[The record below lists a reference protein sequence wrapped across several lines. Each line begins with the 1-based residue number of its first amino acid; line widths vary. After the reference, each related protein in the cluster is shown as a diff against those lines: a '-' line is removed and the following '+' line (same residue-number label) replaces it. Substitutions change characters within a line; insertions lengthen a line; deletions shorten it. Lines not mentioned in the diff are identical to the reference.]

1 MHVVPGHARARR
13 PVAAALAAATALV
26 TALGAALG
34 LAACGGDAPAP
45 AAAGTVTAGAP
56 STTRPPSPTLPPA
69 VACARATLARLS
81 PDQRAGQLFVAGV
94 PATGRAEAL
103 AAARSAA
110 TVAAGNALLFG
121 GTQAGVA
128 VTRRLA
134 DDVAAVLTPAAGGV
148 PPLVAAD
155 QEGGQIQTL
164 AGPGFDPIPSAL
176 AQGGLAPG
184 ALRSAWARYGAQL
197 RAAGVTLDFAPVA
210 DVVPAGLG
218 HANQPVGRYDRE
230 FGHTPQEVSP
240 ATVAVVQ
247 GLADAGVLAT
257 VKHFPGLGRVIGN
270 TDVTSGVTD
279 RQTRPGDPA
288 LDPFR
293 AAVAAGVPVVMVSSA
308 RYLLVDPA
316 QPAVFSAPAM
326 RLLRDGLGFTG
337 LIASDDLGA
346 AVQVA
351 DVAPGPRAVAFVRA
365 GGQLAV
371 VVRPASVLPD
381 MVRALAAAARQDPG
395 LRASVDAAATAVLAA
410 KSTAG
415 VLRC

>member
-1 MHVVPGHARARR
+1 MHVASVHVRACRR
-13 PVAAALAAATALV
+13 LVGAALAVA
-26 TALGAALG
+26 AALG
-34 LAACGGDAPAP
+34 LAACGGDGPAP
-45 AAAGTVTAGAP
+45 AAAGTVTAGAE
-56 STTRPPSPTLPPA
+56 STPVPPPSPTVPPA
-69 VACARATLARLS
+69 IACARTALARLS
-81 PDQRAGQLFVAGV
+81 PDQRAGQLFVAGI
-94 PATGRAEAL
+94 PATGRVAAL

-128 VTRRLA
+128 ATRRLA
-134 DDVAAVLTPAAGGV
+134 DDVAAVLAPAAGGV

-184 ALRSAWARYGAQL
+184 ELRSTWARYGAQL

-218 HANQPVGRYDRE
+218 RANQPIGRYERE
-230 FGHTPQEVSP
+230 LGHTPQEVSP
-240 ATVAVVQ
+240 AAVAVLQ

-257 VKHFPGLGRVIGN
+257 AKHFPGLGRVIGN
-270 TDVTSGVTD
+270 TDVSSGVTD
-279 RQTRPGDPA
+279 RQTGPGDAA
-288 LDPFR
+288 LEPFR
-293 AAVAAGVPVVMVSSA
+293 ASVAAGVPVVMVSSA
-308 RYLLVDPA
+308 RYLLIDPA
-316 QPAVFSAPAM
+316 QPGVFSAPTM
-326 RLLRDGLGFTG
+326 RLLRDRLGFTG

-351 DVAPGPRAVAFVRA
+351 DVAPGARAVAFVRA

-371 VVRPASVLPD
+371 VVRPAAILPA
-381 MVRALAAAARQDPG
+381 MVRALAAAAHQDPG

-410 KSTAG
+410 KAASG
-415 VLRC
+415 ILHC